1 MEKLIIIIV
10 TYNPRIN
17 DFIKNLNVFIESEY
31 NIVIVDNGS
40 SNIGIIEKSV
50 NNVNLNNNVHLI
62 KLKRNYGIGY
72 AQNKAIEVFKKSDHY
87 IFFDQ
92 DSNMKSE
99 NLNKLLDTFK
109 KIELEDHDI
118 AAIGPTQDVDTDEKK
133 YFKTSKLISSGM
145 LVSKKAF
152 CEIGQF
158 KSEFFIDFI
167 DYEWCWRALSMNRN
181 LYKAN
186 IHFNHETNGVNRV
199 FGHTIDPDF
208 RLFYIYRNATYI
220 ILYENVISLEKLKL
234 ISRLIAKFLFQILLK
249 NPFYRMKICLE
260 GMHKGMMKS
269 FND

>member
-10 TYNPRIN
+10 TYNPKIN
-17 DFIKNLNVFIESEY
+17 DFVNNLNVFIGSEY

-40 SNIGIIEKSV
+40 SNIGIIEKSI
-50 NNVNLNNNVHLI
+50 NKVNLNDNVHLI
-62 KLKRNYGIGY
+62 KLKKNYGIGY
-72 AQNKAIEVFKKSDHY
+72 AQNKAIEVFRNFDYY

-92 DSNMKSE
+92 DSNMESK

-118 AAIGPTQDVDTDEKK
+118 VAVGPIQDVDTDEKE
-133 YFKTSKLISSGM
+133 YFKVSKLISSGM
-145 LVSKKAF
+145 LISKKAF

-167 DYEWCWRALSMNRN
+167 DYEWCWRALSMGRN

-186 IHFNHETNGVNRV
+186 IHFNHETNGVNRK

-220 ILYENVISLEKLKL
+220 ILYENVISLEKL
-234 ISRLIAKFLFQILLK
+234 RLIFRLGAKFLFQILLK
-249 NPFYRMKICLE
+249 NSFYRMKICLE
-260 GMHKGMMKS
+260 GIHKGMMKS
-269 FND
+269 FNN